1 MRNLLFTLTALL
13 MASTAMADS
22 YLYMDDMVV
31 QGGQEITV
39 PIKASFDAR
48 LNAFQLDVTY
58 PEGVTPVSMTAGTG
72 LNVTYLNA
80 AGIETT
86 ATPVYGSNEV
96 LSRFVAAYS
105 MEGYW
110 SPNGDGQYESYG
122 AVKWEP
128 GTYEDMI
135 QLTLNVEEGF
145 SEGDIILESQVA
157 SGEDARGG
165 TVRQNGDHMVLF
177 TRVCHI
183 SVKPE
188 PQPVDG
194 DYMLTMDDAEVL
206 CGKTVVIP
214 VSMTNAELVTAFQT
228 DLYLPEGFEL
238 QDVVLSSR
246 KRDHNLMYSTREDG
260 AVRILCYSPSLS
272 SFGGYEGELFN
283 ITVSVPDDAA
293 GDYTLE
299 LKKSLLTIDS
309 YAEVQCENTTS
320 TLHVKTFTPG
330 DVNGD
335 GQVTVTDVVLTA
347 QYILDLN
354 PEPFI
359 LEAADMTGDGEITV
373 TDLVLITRIILDP
386 NYIDLMYAPARGEN
400 HDAMSGQGINL
411 SVGETRTV
419 AIVLDNEVDY
429 TAFQLDLQLP
439 DGLTASN
446 FSVTDRAGS
455 HTLNTSVLDNGKQ
468 RVMCYSPALATIAGN
483 KGTVLTFD
491 VTASCNV
498 GSDIMVDG
506 IEMVGADYRT
516 VYLDSF
522 AIGVNSSGVT
532 AVKEMADALRIY
544 TDGHDIIVESPVAQ
558 SVAITDLVGRS
569 YTVNVIAGR
578 NVIPARTSGVV
589 IVTAGDKSAKLM
601 VNE

>member
-86 ATPVYGSNEV
+86 TPPVYGSNEMV
-96 LSRFVAAYS
+96 SRFVAAYS
-105 MEGYW
+105 VEGYW

-183 SVKPE
+183 SVEPE

-206 CGKTVVIP
+206 V
-214 VSMTNAELVTAFQT
+214 ARR
-228 DLYLPEGFEL
+228 
-238 QDVVLSSR
+238 SS
-246 KRDHNLMYSTREDG
+246 
-260 AVRILCYSPSLS
+260 SP
-272 SFGGYEGELFN
+272 
-283 ITVSVPDDAA
+283 
-293 GDYTLE
+293 
-299 LKKSLLTIDS
+299 
-309 YAEVQCENTTS
+309 C
-320 TLHVKTFTPG
+320 
-330 DVNGD
+330 
-335 GQVTVTDVVLTA
+335 
-347 QYILDLN
+347 
-354 PEPFI
+354 
-359 LEAADMTGDGEITV
+359 
-373 TDLVLITRIILDP
+373 R
-386 NYIDLMYAPARGEN
+386 
-400 HDAMSGQGINL
+400 
-411 SVGETRTV
+411 
-419 AIVLDNEVDY
+419 
-429 TAFQLDLQLP
+429 
-439 DGLTASN
+439 
-446 FSVTDRAGS
+446 
-455 HTLNTSVLDNGKQ
+455 
-468 RVMCYSPALATIAGN
+468 
-483 KGTVLTFD
+483 
-491 VTASCNV
+491 
-498 GSDIMVDG
+498 
-506 IEMVGADYRT
+506 
-516 VYLDSF
+516 
-522 AIGVNSSGVT
+522 
-532 AVKEMADALRIY
+532 
-544 TDGHDIIVESPVAQ
+544 
-558 SVAITDLVGRS
+558 
-569 YTVNVIAGR
+569 
-578 NVIPARTSGVV
+578 
-589 IVTAGDKSAKLM
+589 
-601 VNE
+601 